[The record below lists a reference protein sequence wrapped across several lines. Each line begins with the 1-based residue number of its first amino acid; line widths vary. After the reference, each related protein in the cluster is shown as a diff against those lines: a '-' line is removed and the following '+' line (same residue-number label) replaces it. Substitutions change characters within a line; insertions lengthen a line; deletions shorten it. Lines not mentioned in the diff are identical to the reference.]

1 MPVINNT
8 MIKSIHF
15 VRFMLNIVVIVSSG
29 INNKSFCIMRTDDM
43 CFIGYNE
50 IALIAIISV
59 VVWELGKFFFRKI
72 FKKSSLRPN

>member
-1 MPVINNT
+1 
-8 MIKSIHF
+8 
-15 VRFMLNIVVIVSSG
+15 
-29 INNKSFCIMRTDDM
+29 MRIDDM